1 LKNLKE
7 KYMKAF
13 KLFLSFSLML
23 AFFAGCKKDDFNDTS
38 FIDSNGAPAALS
50 VLFDITHDNT
60 GLVTITPNGENAV
73 AYDVYYGH
81 GTAGPATVAAGRNT
95 THTYPEGVYNV
106 RIVAHSVTGK
116 TTEITKQLTVSFR
129 VPENLD
135 FTVTIDPSNNYKVSV
150 TASALYE
157 TNFMIYYGD
166 VPNEVGFSFL
176 EGSTVTHTYAAI
188 GTYNIKVVALSGG
201 AASAQL
207 IKPVTIVDPVLLPVT
222 FESPTV
228 TYAFGNFAGGVA
240 TKIANPQSNGINT
253 SANVGKMVK
262 NAGEVYGGA
271 TLALGTPINFS
282 VNKVFRMKVFSPR
295 VGAKVLLKVENLTDG
310 SISFEKEVLTTV
322 ANVWEDMAFDYNAI
336 DVTKIYQ
343 RIVLIFDNGIM
354 GNGSANFTWLF
365 DDIRQTN
372 TLPTTL
378 LTLPVT
384 FDDPAVT
391 YITTD
396 FGGNVTTDAL
406 DPVNAANHVKSTV
419 KTAGAQTWAGT
430 TLGTGFTSPVPFSA
444 TDKKMSVRVYSPA
457 AGLPVRLKL
466 EDKTNNTHTVET
478 EVNTTVANTWETLTF
493 DFGTPATGTPAL
505 NLSYTFDLAS
515 IFFNFGTAGTGQT
528 FKWDDVKF
536 VPATATLALP
546 LDFESSTLTYAFTN
560 FNGGAV
566 TVINNTQVN
575 GINTSAKVAKM
586 VKSAGEVYGG
596 SYITLA
602 APINFSTLHTVRM
615 KVFSPRVGAKVL
627 LKVENLTN
635 SGISFE
641 KEVLT
646 TVANTWEDLTFDYT
660 AINAANSYQKV
671 VLIFDNGTMGDGTAN
686 FTWLFDDIRQ
696 Q

>member
-1 LKNLKE
+1 
-7 KYMKAF
+7 MKAF
-13 KLFLSFSLML
+13 KLFLSFSFML
-23 AFFAGCKKDDFNDTS
+23 AFFAGCKKDDFTDTS
-38 FIDSNGAPAALS
+38 FINSNGAPAALS
-50 VLFDITHDNT
+50 MLFEITHDNT

-73 AYDVYYGH
+73 SYDVYYGH
-81 GTAGPATVAAGRNT
+81 GSTASASVVAGGNT
-95 THTYPEGVYNV
+95 THAYPEGVYNV
-106 RIVAHSVTGK
+106 RVVAHSVTGK

-129 VPENLD
+129 IPENLD
-135 FTVTIDPSNNYKVSV
+135 FTVTTDPLNNYKVSV
-150 TASALYE
+150 TATALYE

-166 VPNEVGFSFL
+166 VPNEAGFSFI
-176 EGSTVTHTYAAI
+176 EGSTVSHTYAAT

-207 IKPVTIVDPVLLPVT
+207 IKPVTIIDPIVLPIT
-222 FESPTV
+222 FESPTI
-228 TYAFGNFAGGVA
+228 TYAFGNFAGGVV

-262 NAGEVYGGA
+262 NAGDVYGGSSM
-271 TLALGTPINFS
+271 TLGTPINFAT
-282 VNKVFRMKVFSPR
+282 NKVFRMKVYSPR

-322 ANVWEDMAFDYNAI
+322 ANVWEDMAFDYNAV
-336 DVTKIYQ
+336 DVTKSYQ
-343 RIVLIFDNGIM
+343 KIVLIFDNGTM

-372 TLPTTL
+372 ALPTTL
-378 LTLPVT
+378 LALPVT

-419 KTAGAQTWAGT
+419 KTTGSQTWAGT
-430 TLGTGFTSPVPFSA
+430 TIGSGFITPVPFTA
-444 TDKKMSVRVYSPA
+444 TDKKMSVRVYSPV
-457 AGLPVRLKL
+457 AGQPIRLKL
-466 EDKTNNTHTVET
+466 EDHTNSTHTVET
-478 EVNTTVANTWETLTF
+478 EALTTVANTWETLTF

-505 NLSYTFDLAS
+505 NLSYTFDLCS
-515 IFFNFGTAGTGQT
+515 IFFNFNTAGTGQT
-528 FKWDDVKF
+528 YKWDDIKF
-536 VPATATLALP
+536 VPSVATLSLP
-546 LDFESSTLTYAFTN
+546 LDFQSTTLTYAFTD

-566 TVINNTQVN
+566 TVINNPQSS
-575 GINTSAKVAKM
+575 GINTSTKVAKM

-635 SGISFE
+635 GGISFE

-646 TVANTWEDLTFDYT
+646 TVANAWEDLSFDYS
-660 AINAANSYQKV
+660 AINTANTYQKV
-671 VLIFDNGTMGDGTAN
+671 VLIFDNGTMGDGSAN
-686 FTWLFDDIRQ
+686 FTWLLDDIRQ